1 MRKPNYMPKM
11 IKPDPSQEQ
20 DWELFLGSDRDED
33 AHRSLG
39 GSTLLA
45 LLGEPEPED
54 LDEVFAG
61 HSMHIEF

>member
-45 LLGEPEPED
+45 LLGVPELEED
-54 LDEVFAG
+54 DEIFADYADYLV
-61 HSMHIEF
+61 